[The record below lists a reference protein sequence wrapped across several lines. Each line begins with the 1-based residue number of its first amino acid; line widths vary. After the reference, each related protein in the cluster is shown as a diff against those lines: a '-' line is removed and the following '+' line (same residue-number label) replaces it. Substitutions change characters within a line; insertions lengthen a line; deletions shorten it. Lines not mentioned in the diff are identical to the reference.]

1 MIKGQR
7 RGQKF
12 SHNLPRMMINS
23 DSHVEKLA
31 SYFPAPEEVPSAF
44 RARTC
49 REERLYLLDG
59 QIRPWEGPL
68 AEVSSPICLRRTDG
82 GLRRPIIGQVP
93 AMDENAAL
101 DALNAAV
108 RAWDHG
114 RGPWPT
120 MSVAA
125 RVTAVEKFAAEM
137 SKVREEVV
145 NLLMWE
151 IGKSFDDS
159 SREFDRT
166 VQYIHKTV
174 DAVKELDRTNSRFSL
189 DGGVIAQV
197 RRAPLGVC
205 LSMGP
210 FNYPL
215 NEMYTT
221 LIPALIMGN
230 TAVVKPPKFGVLLH
244 QPLLHAFAASF
255 PAGVVNFIYGS
266 GTKITPPLMKSGN
279 VDVLALIGSSR
290 AADSLKREHPRP
302 HRLRSI
308 LGLDAKNP
316 ALVMADAD
324 LEIAV
329 REVVTGSLNFNGQR
343 CTGLKLI
350 FVHASIVDAFLE
362 KLCEAINAL
371 PIGLPWNEGVKLT
384 PMPEF
389 HKAEA
394 MQAFVHDALNKG
406 ARVVNVGGGS
416 ACETLYFPAVV
427 YPVRPGMELYTK
439 EQFGPVVPV
448 CAYQDEQEFLDY
460 VTQSNY
466 GQQVSLFGRDP
477 DRFVKLIDP
486 LANQVCRINLNAQC
500 QRGPD
505 TLPFTGRK
513 DSAEA
518 TLSISDALRCFSIRS
533 LVAAQSNPESRD
545 IIQEI
550 VTRRHSNFL
559 RTDFIF

>member
-1 MIKGQR
+1 MLT
-7 RGQKF
+7 
-12 SHNLPRMMINS
+12 SNPCS
-23 DSHVEKLA
+23 VETLA
-31 SYFPAPEEVPSAF
+31 RCFLSQEEIPPTF
-44 RARTC
+44 RLGPC
-49 REERLYLLDG
+49 PEERLYLIDG
-59 QIRPWEGPL
+59 QIRTWEGPL
-68 AEVSSPICLRRTDG
+68 AEVSSPICLRQSDG
-82 GLRRPIIGQVP
+82 TLRRPIIGQVP
-93 AMDENAAL
+93 AMDEDAAT
-101 DALNAAV
+101 AGLNAAV

-125 RVTAVEKFAAEM
+125 RIEAVETFAAEM
-137 SKVREEVV
+137 LKVRWEVV

-151 IGKSFDDS
+151 IGKSLDDS
-159 SREFDRT
+159 SKEFDRT
-166 VQYIHKTV
+166 LQYINKTIE
-174 DAVKELDRTNSRFSL
+174 ALKEVDRTNSRFSL
-189 DGGVIAQV
+189 DSGVIAQV

-230 TAVVKPPKFGVLLH
+230 TTVVKPPKFGVLLH
-244 QPLLHAFAASF
+244 QPLLGAFAASF
-255 PAGVVNFIYGS
+255 PPGVVNFIYGS
-266 GTKITPPLMKSGN
+266 GAKITPALMKSGN
-279 VDVLALIGSSR
+279 VDILALIGSSR
-290 AADSLKREHPRP
+290 AADILKREHPRP

-308 LGLDAKNP
+308 LSLDAKNP

-324 LEIAV
+324 LDVAV
-329 REVVTGSLNFNGQR
+329 REVVTGALSFNGQR
-343 CTGLKLI
+343 CTGLKLT
-350 FVHASIVDAFLE
+350 FVHASIVDVFLE
-362 KLCEAINAL
+362 KLSQAVNAL
-371 PIGLPWNEGVKLT
+371 PLGLPWDQGVKLT

-389 HKAEA
+389 RKAAA
-394 MQAFVHDALNKG
+394 MQAFVDDAVNKG
-406 ARVVNVGGGS
+406 AKVVNSGGGT
-416 ACETLYFPAVV
+416 AYETLYFPAVV

-477 DRFVKLIDP
+477 DKFVKLIDP

-505 TLPFTGRK
+505 TLPFAGRK

-559 RTDFIF
+559 RTDFIL

>member
-1 MIKGQR
+1 
-7 RGQKF
+7 
-12 SHNLPRMMINS
+12 MINS
-23 DSHVEKLA
+23 NSAVEKLTRC
-31 SYFPAPEEVPSAF
+31 FPTPEDIPAAFRVKTVPEERF
-44 RARTC
+44 
-49 REERLYLLDG
+49 YLIDG
-59 QIRPWEGPL
+59 QLRSWEGKL
-68 AEVSSPICLRRTDG
+68 ADVSSPNCLRQADG
-82 GLRRPIIGQVP
+82 TLQRPVIGKVP
-93 AMDENAAL
+93 VMDEDTAMS
-101 DALNAAV
+101 ALNAAV

-114 RGPWPT
+114 RGTWPT

-125 RVTAVEKFAAEM
+125 RVAAMETFAAEM
-137 SKVREEVV
+137 AKVREEVI
-145 NLLMWE
+145 NLLLWE
-151 IGKSFDDS
+151 VGKSFDDS
-159 SREFDRT
+159 SKEFDRT
-166 VQYIHKTV
+166 LQYIHKTI
-174 DAVKELDRTNSRFSL
+174 DAVKEMDRTNSRFSL

-244 QPLLHAFAASF
+244 QPLLHAFAKSF
-255 PAGVVNFIYGS
+255 PPGVVNFIYGR
-266 GTKITPPLMKSGN
+266 GANITPPLMKSGN

-290 AADSLKREHPRP
+290 AADTLKREHPRP

-324 LEIAV
+324 LDVAV
-329 REVVTGSLNFNGQR
+329 RELVTGALSFNGQR
-343 CTGLKLI
+343 CTALKLT

-362 KLCEAINAL
+362 RLSEAITAL
-371 PIGLPWNEGVKLT
+371 PIGLPWDAGVKLT

-389 HKAEA
+389 NKVEA
-394 MQAFVHDALNKG
+394 MQAFVDDAVNQG
-406 ARVVNVGGGS
+406 ACVVNPGGGS

-427 YPVRPGMELYTK
+427 YPVRPGMKLYTE
-439 EQFGPVVPV
+439 EQFGPVVPI
-448 CAYQDEQEFLDY
+448 CPYQEEQEFLDY

-477 DRFVKLIDP
+477 NKFVKLIDP

-518 TLSISDALRCFSIRS
+518 TLSVSDALRCFSIRS
-533 LVAAQSNPESRD
+533 LVAAESNPESRE

-550 VTRRHSNFL
+550 VTRRDSNFL

>member
-1 MIKGQR
+1 MT
-7 RGQKF
+7 
-12 SHNLPRMMINS
+12 
-23 DSHVEKLA
+23 DSNCLSAEKLA
-31 SYFPAPEEVPSAF
+31 RCFPSPEEIPPAF
-44 RARTC
+44 RIGTC
-49 REERLYLLDG
+49 SEERLYLLDG
-59 QIRPWEGPL
+59 QIRPWEGTL
-68 AEVSSPICLRRTDG
+68 AEVSSPICLRQSDG
-82 GLRRPIIGQVP
+82 TLRRPIIGQVP
-93 AMDENAAL
+93 AMDEEAAMA
-101 DALNAAV
+101 ALNAAV
-108 RAWDHG
+108 RAWDYG

-120 MSVAA
+120 MSVASRIA
-125 RVTAVEKFAAEM
+125 AVETFAAEM
-137 SKVREEVV
+137 FRVREEAVK
-145 NLLMWE
+145 LLMWE
-151 IGKSFDDS
+151 VGKSFDDS
-159 SREFDRT
+159 SKEFDRT
-166 VQYIHKTV
+166 LHYINKTV
-174 DAVKELDRTNSRFSL
+174 EALKDVDRTNSRFNL

-230 TAVVKPPKFGVLLH
+230 TTVVKPAKFGVLLH
-244 QPLLHAFAASF
+244 QPLLRAFAASF
-255 PAGVVNFIYGS
+255 PPGVVNFIYGS
-266 GTKITPPLMKSGN
+266 GAKIIPALMNSGN

-290 AADSLKREHPRP
+290 AADALKKQHPRP

-324 LEIAV
+324 LDVAV
-329 REVVTGSLNFNGQR
+329 REVVAGALSFNGQR
-343 CTGLKLI
+343 CTALKLT
-350 FVHASIVDAFLE
+350 FVHTSIVDAFLE
-362 KLCEAINAL
+362 KLSQAVNAL
-371 PIGLPWNEGVKLT
+371 PIGLPWDQGVKLT

-389 HKAEA
+389 HKASA
-394 MQAFVHDALNKG
+394 MQALVDDAVSKG
-406 ARVVNVGGGS
+406 ARVVNAGGGS
-416 ACETLYFPAVV
+416 ACETLYSPTVV

-477 DRFVKLIDP
+477 EKFVKLIDP
-486 LANQVCRINLNAQC
+486 LANQVCRINLNTQC

-533 LVAAQSNPESRD
+533 LVAAQSNPESRE

-559 RTDFIF
+559 RTDFIL